1 MRITQEQINNLSPKE
16 RRQLTPFYLAQQP
29 STLTQLP
36 KKELRAMSP
45 VYKLTGQVTI
55 TGLCEEVGL
64 DYEAE
69 VERLEA
75 LVAEEEASKERARF
89 RSNEHLEFIR
99 TVEETQHLIREE
111 DTTNV

>member
-1 MRITQEQINNLSPKE
+1 MELTTEFINSLSDKE

-75 LVAEEEASKERARF
+75 LVAEEEAAQERARF

-99 TVEETQHLIREE
+99 TCEDTQHLIREVE
-111 DTTNV
+111 L

>member
-75 LVAEEEASKERARF
+75 VVAEEEASQERARF
-89 RSNEHLEFIR
+89 RCEQHLEFIR
-99 TVEETQHLIREE
+99 VAEETQHLIREVE
-111 DTTNV
+111 L